1 MLSVISSCALAGIEA
16 IPVTVEV
23 DVSPGLPGFNMV
35 GLPDSAVKE
44 ARERVF
50 SALKNSG
57 FTIPSKRITINLAP
71 GGIRKEGTAFDLALA
86 LGLLLASEQVA
97 LPSLPP
103 TLFMGELSLDGSL
116 RPVRGVLP
124 AALHAKSKGRA
135 GRFRLVVP
143 LDNGEEA
150 ALVPGVEVCP
160 VGSLLETLEFLG
172 RPGHPLR
179 RPTPRKGVRAVSEPD
194 FSEVKGQEQAKRA
207 LEIAAAGGHNFL
219 MVGSPGCGK
228 TLLARRIPSIL
239 PPMSE
244 EEGLE
249 TTRIYSV
256 AGLLDSGA
264 GLIRQRPFRAPH
276 HGISDQALIG
286 GGSMPRP
293 GELSLA
299 HNGLLFLDEFPEFHR
314 HVVEMLRQP
323 LEEGAITISRA
334 SHSVTYPCRVML
346 GLAFNPCPCGRMM
359 DPRRSCRCRIEEIV
373 RYRARLSGPMLD
385 RIDIHLEMP
394 SLSYGELTGSGGAEG
409 SAEIRARVERAR
421 DVQRRR
427 FRSRKPELMPATGGG
442 AAGGDNPAIHCN
454 AHMSGRQLQAHCAVK
469 GEAASLLKDAVV
481 SLGLS
486 ARAYDRILKVGRTV
500 ADLDGC
506 EGIREEHIA
515 EAIHYRCLDRQLSV
529 FD

>member
-1 MLSVISSCALAGIEA
+1 
-16 IPVTVEV
+16 
-23 DVSPGLPGFNMV
+23 
-35 GLPDSAVKE
+35 
-44 ARERVF
+44 
-50 SALKNSG
+50 
-57 FTIPSKRITINLAP
+57 
-71 GGIRKEGTAFDLALA
+71 
-86 LGLLLASEQVA
+86 
-97 LPSLPP
+97 
-103 TLFMGELSLDGSL
+103 
-116 RPVRGVLP
+116 
-124 AALHAKSKGRA
+124 
-135 GRFRLVVP
+135 
-143 LDNGEEA
+143 
-150 ALVPGVEVCP
+150 
-160 VGSLLETLEFLG
+160 
-172 RPGHPLR
+172 
-179 RPTPRKGVRAVSEPD
+179 
-194 FSEVKGQEQAKRA
+194 VKGQEQAKRA

-286 GGSMPRP
+286 GGGMPRP

-323 LEEGAITISRA
+323 LEEGSITISRA
-334 SHSVTYPCRVML
+334 SHTVAYPCRVML

-394 SLSYGELTGSGGAEG
+394 SLSYGELTGGG
-409 SAEIRARVERAR
+409 SAECSADIRARVERAR
-421 DVQRRR
+421 DLQRRR
-427 FRSRKPELMPATGGG
+427 FRDRRPEPRSASGTGPSGG
-442 AAGGDNPAIHCN
+442 ATPAIHCN
-454 AHMSGRQLQAHCAVK
+454 AHMSGRHLQAHCAVK
-469 GEAASLLKDAVV
+469 GEAAGLLKDAVV

-500 ADLDGC
+500 ADLDGS
-506 EGIREEHIA
+506 EEIREEHIA
-515 EAIHYRCLDRQLSV
+515 EAIHYRCLDRQLTV